1 MYSSDYR
8 ASGHH
13 FYLTILVDQTQICV
27 LVRLYFYLLQKGA
40 KLAGHKS
47 RQESHWSSRQDKE

>member
-1 MYSSDYR
+1 MYASDYR

-13 FYLTILVDQTQICV
+13 FYLTILVDQTQLCV

-40 KLAGHKS
+40 KLAGHES
-47 RQESHWSSRQDKE
+47 RQEPHWSSRQDK